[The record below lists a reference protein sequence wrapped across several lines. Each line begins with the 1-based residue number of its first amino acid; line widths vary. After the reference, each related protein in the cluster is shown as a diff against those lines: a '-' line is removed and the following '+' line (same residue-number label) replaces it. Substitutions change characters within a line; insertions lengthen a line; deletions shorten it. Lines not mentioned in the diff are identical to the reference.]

1 MKERNP
7 FKEDAICHPDKW
19 TNMEGSCQYLKELA
33 MLMWFIMTWTTRS
46 CPKIQMK
53 SSVHEPCSE
62 SLYRAHHQHTP
73 TPSFVVETWKDDDR
87 KMVDELASQLWN
99 REEVSLHPYGTASWL
114 QKSCHGKFS
123 NSKIICSTPP
133 LYKAVPQVLEIRDPL
148 LKREDIHYGAN
159 AVSLVFHREDT
170 RKWDGKSIS
179 ALEVWVSEL
188 KGKKITKRETLL

>member
-1 MKERNP
+1 
-7 FKEDAICHPDKW
+7 
-19 TNMEGSCQYLKELA
+19 
-33 MLMWFIMTWTTRS
+33 
-46 CPKIQMK
+46 MK

-123 NSKIICSTPP
+123 NSKTMCSTPP
-133 LYKAVPQVLEIRDPL
+133 LYKAVPQVLEIRVPL
-148 LKREDIHYGAN
+148 LKREDIHHGAN

-170 RKWDGKSIS
+170 RKCDGKSIT

-188 KGKKITKRETLL
+188 KGKKLQKEKPFCEKFPRKLLLQFPVGSSKEGRKADLSSDINKDTFYLHLQEGKNKYYVQD